1 MILYIN
7 KLLNNSE
14 KNILK
19 LNYNNTWMFNYQVNK
34 LISPYLKKNRMTEYF
49 WTFLIYSLGWILLC
63 MNW

>member
-19 LNYNNTWMFNYQVNK
+19 LNYNNTWMFNCQVNK
-34 LISPYLKKNRMTEYF
+34 LISPYLKKK
-49 WTFLIYSLGWILLC
+49 
-63 MNW
+63 